1 MKADALTWPRP
12 RVAAGSP
19 AAARERGES
28 ARAARVVLSESCP
41 QAAARRCRSCG
52 DPVGRAP
59 GRGLRSGGGFPAD
72 RPPGPG
78 PGRQADSARACAVL
92 AGDLSRAHAGR
103 RARRP
108 RLPGCPGAD
117 VDGGPDQRALPP
129 EPGSGRRAGWRAAR
143 DRHVRPARDAAAAW
157 TRQLDVLYVDAA
169 GHGTGAGRALLEAV
183 IDPAEPAALWVADP
197 NPRAGVS
204 PQARLRCR
212 RDGPVRGRGTGDP
225 HGPRHAARRDRP
237 LPPCVILAWRHQPG
251 YL

>member
-59 GRGLRSGGGFPAD
+59 GRGLRSGGGFPAG

-117 VDGGPDQRALPP
+117 ADGGPDQRALPP
-129 EPGSGRRAGWRAAR
+129 EPGGCRRAGRRAGR
-143 DRHVRPARDAAAAW
+143 DRHVRPARGRRGRVDEAA
-157 TRQLDVLYVDAA
+157 V
-169 GHGTGAGRALLEAV
+169 RAPV
-183 IDPAEPAALWVADP
+183 
-197 NPRAGVS
+197 PRA
-204 PQARLRCR
+204 QAFYRKHGFAA
-212 RDGPVRGRGTGDP
+212 DGTARSGDRVRKIRMVRGVQHDET
-225 HGPRHAARRDRP
+225 DRSHR
-237 LPPCVILAWRHQPG
+237 V
-251 YL
+251 